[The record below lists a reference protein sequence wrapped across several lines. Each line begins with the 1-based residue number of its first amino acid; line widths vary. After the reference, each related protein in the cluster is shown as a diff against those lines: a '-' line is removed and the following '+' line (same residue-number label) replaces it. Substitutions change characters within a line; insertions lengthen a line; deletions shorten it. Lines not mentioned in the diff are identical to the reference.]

1 MRSFP
6 WGLAGT
12 CELEGWHTQGAQKE
26 PLLGICETWGQ
37 KGQASTLGIFRGGGR
52 VKGAQI

>member
-1 MRSFP
+1 MSFP

-37 KGQASTLGIFRGGGR
+37 KGQASTLGILRGGGR